1 MVRSPHN
8 KGARRGTVTFRA
20 SRGENLQRAA
30 SAAVLGATVALCP
43 LLLSA
48 APGVVMADPPSV
60 SIEKVVYKR
69 WQECIR
75 ISNGQV
81 ELIATTVVGPRLIR
95 FGFVGGENQFRELPG
110 QIGLTGGTEWRLY
123 GGHRL
128 WHAPEA
134 SPRTYEPDNAP
145 IQAMVD
151 GGVVRLIQPME
162 KTTGIQKE
170 MAIQMDP
177 EGTHVQIRH
186 RLTNRGLWPVTLAA
200 WSLSAMERGGR
211 AVLPQSR
218 KSTPNNL
225 LPNRAVILWPYSE
238 MTDPRVVWGK
248 RYVLV
253 QQDPAVARAFKV
265 GMTSTDG
272 WAGYVRKGQLFLKRF
287 TPVADVLYPDF
298 GSSLEVYTNG
308 DFLELETV
316 GPLRELRTGQS
327 VEHTE
332 DWYLLRDADAQDEAA
347 IERTILPQVKATAPA
362 Q

>member
-1 MVRSPHN
+1 MTTERLVGALVQRLMTAVA
-8 KGARRGTVTFRA
+8 ARR
-20 SRGENLQRAA
+20 RGEATLRSGRAA
-30 SAAVLGATVALCP
+30 GVVG
-43 LLLSA
+43 LLMLAA
-48 APGVVMADPPSV
+48 APAPCAEADPPPSV
-60 SIEKVVYKR
+60 TVEKVTYKR
-69 WQECIR
+69 WQECVR
-75 ISNGQV
+75 ITNGQI
-81 ELIATTVVGPRLIR
+81 ELIATTAVGPRLIR
-95 FGFVGGENQFRELPG
+95 FGFVGGENQFREMSG
-110 QIGLTGGTEWRLY
+110 QIGLTGGSEWRIY

-145 IQAMVD
+145 VQAVVD
-151 GGVVRLIQPME
+151 GSVVRLIQPTE
-162 KTTGIQKE
+162 KTTGIRKE
-170 MAIQMDP
+170 MAITMAP
-177 EGTHVQIRH
+177 GANHVRVLH

-200 WSLSAMERGGR
+200 WALSAMEREGR

-287 TPVADVLYPDF
+287 TPVPDALYPDF

-316 GPLRELRTGQS
+316 GPLRELRPGQS
-327 VEHTE
+327 VEHLE
-332 DWYLLRDADAQDEAA
+332 EWFLFRDVDVTDEAA
-347 IERTILPQVKATAPA
+347 VERTILPHARATAPA